1 MKNQLFALG
10 MILRSL
16 IKLPL
21 GIFSLLSYFVACN
34 ITFILILLGVKKGS
48 IDVKLT
54 GKDFAFAFTKAI
66 THMEEFFE
74 ISKEEQSHEF
84 SK

>member
-10 MILRSL
+10 MIVRSL

-21 GIFSLLSYFVACN
+21 GIFSLLSYFMVCN
-34 ITFILILLGVKKGS
+34 ITFILILLGIKKNTDD
-48 IDVKLT
+48 IKLSL
-54 GKDFAFAFTKAI
+54 KDYMFAFTKAI
-66 THMEEFFE
+66 THMDGFFE
-74 ISKEEQSHEF
+74 VSKEEQSHEF